1 VFLHIVHFSLHK
13 IYPSPE
19 ELIYLYSSP
28 EELIYLYSSPEELI
42 YLYSSPEELI
52 YLLDL
57 KPGGKRYEVAT

>member
-42 YLYSSPEELI
+42 YL
-52 YLLDL
+52 LDL

>member
-28 EELIYLYSSPEELI
+28 EELIYL
-42 YLYSSPEELI
+42 
-52 YLLDL
+52 LDL